1 MRRGRIFFILA
12 FFLLIV
18 LAGVLLV
25 TQRGFLPFPRSSQP
39 TPMPTAPP
47 VQVVVVT
54 QNLSKGYRLTAD
66 VLAVIPWDQNSIT
79 PSLFTEEEMPGLI
92 NRVTKYSLESGTPVL
107 ESMLVTEGEQVEM
120 SGSSWSLNIPPGSVA
135 VSIPIDR
142 LSSVSYAPR
151 SGDHVDV
158 IGTMLV
164 VDLDT
169 DFQSILPNHTGVVIA
184 SGPPD
189 PTSQE
194 NNPLTVGITTLL
206 KEGFMDPE
214 TGDIDRSGPV
224 SPGIYGKV
232 VIDPV
237 LGQAVFLAP
246 SENQRPRIV
255 SQMVLQN
262 CIVLQMG
269 DFPTEEELAVTA
281 TPVPQEQPADQGQP
295 VEEAAMPQR
304 PIVVTLI
311 VNPQDAIGLNYMIYS
326 GAQLTLTLRNPNDNE
341 RLNRD
346 AVTLQYLLE
355 NYQIPIPVRLP
366 YGIQPRIDDLILPT
380 SPDQVQE

>member
-1 MRRGRIFFILA
+1 MRRGRIYFILA

-25 TQRGFLPFPRSSQP
+25 TQRGLLPFPRSSQP

-54 QNLSKGYRLTAD
+54 QNLPKGYRLTAD
-66 VLAVIPWDQNSIT
+66 VLGVIPWDQNSIT
-79 PSLFTEEEMPGLI
+79 PALFTEEEMPSLI

-107 ESMLVTEGEQVEM
+107 DSMLVTEGEQVEM
-120 SGSSWSLNIPPGSVA
+120 SGSTWALNIPPGSVA

-158 IGTMLV
+158 IGTLLFT
-164 VDLDT
+164 DLDT
-169 DFQSILPNHTGVVIA
+169 DFQSMLPNQTGVVIA

-189 PTSQE
+189 PETKE
-194 NNPLTVGITTLL
+194 NDPLTVAISSLSQ
-206 KEGFMDPE
+206 EGLPDPQ
-214 TGDIDRSGPV
+214 TGQINPPFSL

-237 LGQAVFLAP
+237 LGQAVYLVP
-246 SENQRPRIV
+246 SEKQRPRMV

-262 CIVLQMG
+262 SIVLQIG
-269 DFPTEEELAVTA
+269 DFPQEEELNVTA
-281 TPVPQEQPADQGQP
+281 TPVPQEQAPDQNQQ
-295 VEEAAMPQR
+295 EEEKITPKK
-304 PIVVTLI
+304 PIVITLI
-311 VNPQDAIGLNYMIYS
+311 VNPQDAIGLNFLIYS

-355 NYQIPIPVRLP
+355 NYQIPIPVKLP
-366 YGIQPRIDDLILPT
+366 YGIHPRVDDLIQPT
-380 SPDQVQE
+380 PPVQIQE